1 MAKQPQHPDRAFL
14 IACQALMAQEPLPP
28 YELDRLFADLRV
40 RRLVGELIVRA
51 AGGPAV

>member
-1 MAKQPQHPDRAFL
+1 
-14 IACQALMAQEPLPP
+14 MAQEPLPP
-28 YELDRLFADLRV
+28 YELERLFADLRV